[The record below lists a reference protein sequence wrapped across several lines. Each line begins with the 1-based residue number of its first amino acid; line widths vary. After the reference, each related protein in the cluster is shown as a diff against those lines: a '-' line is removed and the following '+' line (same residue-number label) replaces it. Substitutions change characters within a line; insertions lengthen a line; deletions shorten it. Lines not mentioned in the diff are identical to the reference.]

1 MTLNPLPVLLS
12 AALQKKIL
20 FTDNQFLKLII
31 WPLKWCTD
39 EFLFG
44 FAEHKLDSHFNMHL
58 IHHLVIVTWIGKPAV
73 NDKEFEC
80 LYTVKKDWK
89 GEKSHPTHTVIL
101 QKKALLLV
109 DQTQTDILWKDEGR
123 NMEKVIL
130 RNTSKLFLKG
140 FVTVQNTLTWSNC
153 WDPTLSRKWEE
164 NSEFYKHPNRIK

>member
-1 MTLNPLPVLLS
+1 M
-12 AALQKKIL
+12 
-20 FTDNQFLKLII
+20 
-31 WPLKWCTD
+31 D

-130 RNTSKLFLKG
+130 RNTSKLFERVCNSSKYINMVKLLRPH
-140 FVTVQNTLTWSNC
+140 TV
-153 WDPTLSRKWEE
+153 K
-164 NSEFYKHPNRIK
+164 KMGGK